1 MTIIEAVNKFSG
13 EIVRIQ
19 TVRSGYTQFISTD
32 EDTNKL
38 LLGRI
43 KNYEVERVET
53 YEYNGRTINHIYSRN
68 YLNYNF

>member
-38 LLGRI
+38 FLGRI
-43 KNYEVERVET
+43 KNYEVERIDT
-53 YEYNGRTINHIYSRN
+53 YEHNGRTIHHIYGRN
-68 YLNYNF
+68 YFDYNF

>member
-19 TVRSGYTQFISTD
+19 TVRRGYTQFISTD

-38 LLGRI
+38 FLGRI
-43 KNYEVERVET
+43 KNYEVEKIET
-53 YEYNGRTINHIYSRN
+53 YDHNGRTIHHIYGKN
-68 YLNYNF
+68 YSDYDF

>member
-13 EIVRIQ
+13 EIVRVQAI
-19 TVRSGYTQFISTD
+19 RSGYTQFTSAD

-43 KNYEVERVET
+43 KNYEVERIDT
-53 YEYNGRTINHIYSRN
+53 YEHNDRIIHHIYGRN